1 MSQPLYSYRFIDNIS
16 EIPADHWNA
25 ITGNDYPFLRY
36 EFLDALESSGSVTQ
50 KSGWQPQHLLI
61 ENTSNATSQLIAT
74 LPLYIKSHSY
84 GEYVFDWSWA
94 DAYRRHGLSYYPKLL
109 SAIPFTPA
117 TGPRLSY
124 DKTASVSQLME
135 LVFLALQDK
144 SQAIGASGWH
154 ILFPQHDELPLWESV
169 TADKRLGCQFHWQ
182 NNGYNDFDDF
192 LANFTS
198 RKRKDVKKERR
209 RAIEQDIHI
218 KRLTGDDIT
227 LEHWQQFYH
236 FYQIT
241 YAKKSGHGG
250 YLTPEFFKLLHES
263 MRDQLLLVMAYQNGE
278 AIAGALNFFDSDTL
292 YGRYWGAVK
301 DIDCLHF
308 EVCFY
313 QGIEFCIENKLKRF
327 DPGAQGEHKISRGF
341 TPTITHSYHHIQH
354 PEFRRAIKDFLLDE
368 TGHIKQ
374 YQKETSSQLPFRKQE
389 KG

>member
-1 MSQPLYSYRFIDNIS
+1 VSDSTYSYRFIDSIS
-16 EIPADHWNA
+16 HISDKQWNA
-25 ITGNDYPFLRY
+25 ITGNNYPFLRY
-36 EFLDALESSGSVTQ
+36 EFLHALEDSGSVTE
-50 KSGWQPQHLLI
+50 KIGWQPQHLII
-61 ENTSNATSQLIAT
+61 ENAEGKPVAT

-94 DAYRRHGLSYYPKLL
+94 DAFQRHGLLYYPKLL

-117 TGPRLSY
+117 TGPRLSVDNAHNNADIMPVVY
-124 DKTASVSQLME
+124 Q
-135 LVFLALQDK
+135 ALQDR

-154 ILFPQHDELPLWESV
+154 VLFPEPSELGYWESIDV
-169 TADKRLGCQFHWQ
+169 DQRLGCQFHWK
-182 NNGYNDFDDF
+182 NNNYQSFDDF
-192 LANFTS
+192 LASFSS

-209 RAIEQDIHI
+209 RAIENDIHI
-218 KRLTGDDIT
+218 KRLTGNEIT

-250 YLTPEFFKLLHES
+250 YLTPEFFQRLHHN
-263 MRDQLLLVMAYQNGE
+263 MQDQLLLVMAYEGE
-278 AIAGALNFFDSDTL
+278 TAIAGALNFYDSETL
-292 YGRYWGAVK
+292 YGRYWGAAK

-341 TPTITHSYHHIQH
+341 IPTITHSYHRIHH
-354 PEFRRAIKDFLLDE
+354 PEFRHAIQDFLVNE
-368 TGHIKQ
+368 AEHIQQ
-374 YQKETSSQLPFRKQE
+374 YQQETSTQLPFRKQE
-389 KG
+389 QYSK

>member
-1 MSQPLYSYRFIDNIS
+1 MSNHYCYRFINSIS
-16 EIPADHWNA
+16 EVDAVAWNS
-25 ITGNDYPFLRY
+25 IVDCDYPFLRH
-36 EFLDALESSGSVTQ
+36 EFLNALEVSGSVTL

-61 ENTSNATSQLIAT
+61 EDTSQPQSKLVAT

-117 TGPRLSY
+117 TGPRISCSTS
-124 DKTASVSQLME
+124 DKTPELIATINQAMEEQSQ
-135 LVFLALQDK
+135 K
-144 SQAIGASGWH
+144 IGASGWH
-154 ILFPQHDELPLWESV
+154 ILFPEKDELECWESTDV
-169 TADKRLGCQFHWQ
+169 DKRLGCQFHWQ
-182 NNGYNDFDDF
+182 NNDYNNFDDF
-192 LANFTS
+192 LASFTS
-198 RKRKDVKKERR
+198 RKRKHVKKERR
-209 RAIEQDIHI
+209 RAIENDIHI
-218 KRLTGDDIT
+218 KRFTGDEIT

-250 YLTPEFFKLLHES
+250 YLTPEFFKLLHNS
-263 MRDQLLLVMAYQNGE
+263 MRDQLLLVMAYE
-278 AIAGALNFFDSDTL
+278 DDKPIAGALNFFDSETL
-292 YGRYWGAVK
+292 YGRYWGASK

-341 TPTITHSYHHIQH
+341 IPTITHSYHHIRD
-354 PEFRRAIKDFLLDE
+354 PEFRHAIQKFLVNE
-368 TGHIKQ
+368 SAHIQ
-374 YQKETSSQLPFRKQE
+374 EYQKQTALQLPFRK
-389 KG
+389 